1 MSRLVYIAGP
11 FAGDTAENTRR
22 AVAISRYATIQG
34 LSPICVHP
42 GILAGAY
49 GDDAVPEE
57 RERGLAAV
65 VSIVREVAKAGGTLW
80 VLLRDDRSMS
90 AGTRREWDAFADAG
104 GRAVVSWTWSH
115 WCESMRAAGVAVSP

>member
-11 FAGDTAENTRR
+11 FAGDAAENTRR
-22 AVAISRYATIQG
+22 AVAISRFATIQG

-57 RERGLAAV
+57 RKRGLAAV
-65 VSIVREVAKAGGTLW
+65 VSIVWNVAGAGGRLW
-80 VLLRDDRSMS
+80 VLLRDDGSPS
-90 AGTRREWDAFADAG
+90 AGTQQELDAYAANDGPSITIRRWSDWVDA
-104 GRAVVSWTWSH
+104 
-115 WCESMRAAGVAVSP
+115 MNAAGVAVTP